1 MKKAFYSFIY
11 YRLLGWKTNV
21 TVPDY
26 DKCVIC
32 AAPHT
37 SNWDLFIGKLF
48 YGAIGRKTSF
58 MMKKEWFFFPL
69 GLIFKAVGGIPVN
82 RGRKSSLVDQM
93 TEKFA
98 NSKHFHLAI
107 TPEGTR
113 KANPNWKKGFYY
125 IALKAQVP
133 IMLIGID
140 YPSKTISSTKAVM
153 PTGDI
158 EKDNAAL
165 DAYFLSLPN
174 AGSFRRVYVNCDNN
188 LLNLRRNG
196 ESWQVVLI
204 DEEMKKRMFE
214 DAE

>member
-1 MKKAFYSFIY
+1 MKKALCSFIY
-11 YRLLGWKTNV
+11 HRILGWKTKV
-21 TVPDY
+21 TIPDY

-48 YGAIGRKTSF
+48 YTALGRNTYF

-69 GLIFKAVGGIPVN
+69 GILFKAIGGIPVD
-82 RGRKSSLVDQM
+82 RKRNTSLVDQM
-93 TEKFA
+93 AEQFTQNAKMQ
-98 NSKHFHLAI
+98 LAI

-133 IMLIGID
+133 IIPIAID
-140 YPSKTISSTKAVM
+140 YPTKTIVSTQVIM

-158 EKDNAAL
+158 EKEMQEIKLYFKDYKGKNPENFVL
-165 DAYFLSLPN
+165 D
-174 AGSFRRVYVNCDNN
+174 
-188 LLNLRRNG
+188 
-196 ESWQVVLI
+196 I
-204 DEEMKKRMFE
+204 
-214 DAE
+214 

>member
-1 MKKAFYSFIY
+1 MKQKIYSFIY
-11 YRLLGWKTNV
+11 YRLLGWKTNI
-21 TVPDY
+21 TVENV

-37 SNWDLFIGKLF
+37 TNWDLFIGKLF

-69 GLIFKAVGGIPVN
+69 GIIFKAVGGIPVN
-82 RGRKSSLVDQM
+82 RGRHTSLVEQM
-93 TEKFA
+93 ANVFKEK
-98 NSKHFHLAI
+98 KQFHLAI

-133 IMLIGID
+133 IVLIGID
-140 YPSKTISSTKAVM
+140 YFTKTITATKSLI

-158 EKDNAAL
+158 EKDMREIKL
-165 DAYFLSLPN
+165 YFKDFKGKYPEKFTIGN
-174 AGSFRRVYVNCDNN
+174 
-188 LLNLRRNG
+188 
-196 ESWQVVLI
+196 I
-204 DEEMKKRMFE
+204 D
-214 DAE
+214 

>member
-1 MKKAFYSFIY
+1 MKKAIYSFIY

-21 TVPDY
+21 TVPNY
-26 DKCVIC
+26 DKCVIV

-69 GLIFKAVGGIPVN
+69 GLIFKAVGGIPVD
-82 RGRKSSLVDQM
+82 RGKRTSLVDQM
-93 TEKFA
+93 AEKFA
-98 NSKHFHLAI
+98 SSEHFHLAI

-113 KANPNWKKGFYY
+113 KANPNWKKGFYH

-140 YPSKTISSTKAVM
+140 YSTKCITSTKAVM
-153 PTGDI
+153 PCGDL
-158 EKDNAAL
+158 EKDMREIKL
-165 DAYFLSLPN
+165 YFKDFKGKNPKN
-174 AGSFRRVYVNCDNN
+174 FTIGNV
-188 LLNLRRNG
+188 
-196 ESWQVVLI
+196 
-204 DEEMKKRMFE
+204 
-214 DAE
+214 